1 MAYRMM
7 LAVNFTPERLSLLK
21 LLGLLTKSQIKVVAE
36 EEKTETVGKLLG
48 LSDDEIA
55 EIAANKVETSETK
68 VHEDMGEDE
77 ALEPVTKEA
86 LILCGFDNK
95 AVNLLLDGIRR
106 GRLKSVPLKAM
117 VTPNNI
123 SWTIDTIL
131 QVPGLSI
138 RFCRNWLKSTPISIK
153 NDERYDAV
161 LSCRRERENPAGT
174 KKTRLRRIEM
184 EWLRWENRAGRDLSP
199 VRRP

>member
-106 GRLKSVPLKAM
+106 GRLKAC
-117 VTPNNI
+117 
-123 SWTIDTIL
+123 
-131 QVPGLSI
+131 LSKL
-138 RFCRNWLKSTPISIK
+138 W
-153 NDERYDAV
+153 
-161 LSCRRERENPAGT
+161 
-174 KKTRLRRIEM
+174 
-184 EWLRWENRAGRDLSP
+184 
-199 VRRP
+199 

>member
-21 LLGLLTKSQIKVVAE
+21 LLGLLTKS
-36 EEKTETVGKLLG
+36 
-48 LSDDEIA
+48 DEIA

-131 QVPGLSI
+131 QELAKEHAY
-138 RFCRNWLKSTPISIK
+138 FH
-153 NDERYDAV
+153 
-161 LSCRRERENPAGT
+161 
-174 KKTRLRRIEM
+174 KKR
-184 EWLRWENRAGRDLSP
+184 
-199 VRRP
+199 

>member
-55 EIAANKVETSETK
+55 EIAANKAETSETK

-131 QVPGLSI
+131 QELAKEHAY
-138 RFCRNWLKSTPISIK
+138 FH
-153 NDERYDAV
+153 
-161 LSCRRERENPAGT
+161 
-174 KKTRLRRIEM
+174 KKR
-184 EWLRWENRAGRDLSP
+184 
-199 VRRP
+199 